1 MKGDKMTE
9 TNWMDNFGDNLKSL
23 LQEAWMSQQEL
34 ADAIGVSRETVS
46 RYINKQRIPSLITA
60 INIAY
65 ALDCNIA
72 ELIDFGEPIK

>member
-1 MKGDKMTE
+1 MTE

-65 ALDCNIA
+65 TLDCNIA